1 MSSEKPVPKQFDRAD
16 YDHLLE
22 TYRAQFEP
30 QDVHERFLV
39 EQMAH
44 NQWKLLRIGQIR
56 AAANQGEI
64 DETNPGVRLLDRYAA
79 AAQKSYDR
87 AYRELTKVRT
97 QKQKD
102 ERKNAARRTGKLQN
116 RSGPPFDTA
125 FRA

>member
-1 MSSEKPVPKQFDRAD
+1 MSSEKPIRKPTDRAE

-44 NQWKLLRIGQIR
+44 NQWKLMRIGQIR
-56 AAANQGEI
+56 EAASQGEI
-64 DETNPGVRLLDRYAA
+64 DETNPGVRMLDRYAA

-97 QKQKD
+97 QKQKA
-102 ERKNAARRTGKLQN
+102 ERRSAAGRTGKLQN
-116 RSGPPFDTA
+116 KPGPPFDTA